1 MTLAFV
7 FIKWGEA
14 YPAEDV
20 NILYQGIADH
30 VSEPFRF
37 ICLTDRPDGLRP
49 EVEVAD
55 LPGTGALALR
65 WRGCWPKLG
74 MFAPGLLAGV
84 DLAIYLDLDIVI
96 LRSLDPIIAHVR
108 ARPGLHVLREWNPN
122 IWELLPVSMRPDRGA
137 QSSMVAWRPGEQDHL
152 YLDVM
157 ADPEA
162 AYALVKND
170 QLYIGIKAHERH
182 YFPPHFAVSFRRH
195 LVPHYPLNLLFKR
208 IRKPSRA
215 AIVVFHGAPKPLEV
229 AEDKAGA
236 WGTPRRPGFGPVDWV
251 RDYWKRGREGAREA
265 LARKAA
271 AEADQPR
278 QISS

>member
-7 FIKWGEA
+7 CIKWGEA

-20 NILYQGIADH
+20 NILYQGVFDH

-74 MFAPGLLAGV
+74 MFQPGLFAGI
-84 DLAIYLDLDIVI
+84 DLAIYLDLDVVL
-96 LRSLDPIIAHVR
+96 LRTFDPIIAHIR
-108 ARPGLHVLREWNPN
+108 ARPGLHILREWNPN

-152 YLDVM
+152 YLDAM
-157 ADPEA
+157 ANPDA
-162 AYALVKND
+162 AYAIAKND
-170 QLYIGIKAHERH
+170 QFYIGIRAHDPH
-182 YFPPHFAVSFRRH
+182 YLPEGFAVSFRRH
-195 LVPHYPLNLLFKR
+195 CVPHYPLNYLFRKA
-208 IRKPSRA
+208 RKPREA
-215 AIVVFHGAPKPLEV
+215 ALVVFHGVPKPIEV
-229 AEDKAGA
+229 ARDEAGA
-236 WGTPRRPGFGPVDWV
+236 WGTKNRPGFGPVDWV
-251 RDYWKRGREGAREA
+251 RDYWRRGLEGTRQAFA
-265 LARKAA
+265 SAKN
-271 AEADQPR
+271 QPR
-278 QISS
+278 QTLS